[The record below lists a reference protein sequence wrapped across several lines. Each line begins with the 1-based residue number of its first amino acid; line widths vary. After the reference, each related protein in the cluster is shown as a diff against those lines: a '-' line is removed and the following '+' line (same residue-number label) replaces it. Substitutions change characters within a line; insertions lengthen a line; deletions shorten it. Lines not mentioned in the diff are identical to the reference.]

1 MNIKF
6 NRHINN
12 LKQSDIRRMSIE
24 CAKHPQGI
32 NLSQGICD
40 LELSEQLISA
50 VDKAIRDGYNIYTRY
65 DGLDELRTAVARK
78 LKIYNQ
84 LDYNQEK
91 EILIT
96 NGSTGGFY
104 IALAGLFEKGD
115 SIILFEPYYGYH
127 YNTILSLGLN
137 PITCELN
144 YNDKKNQWLINFE
157 KLSELIE
164 KNKTVKAIVINTP
177 ANPNGKIFSKEEIK
191 KIFEILE
198 KNDIFLI
205 TDEIYE
211 YIIFD
216 NNEHISPAAVSA
228 NKEKVLTIGGFS
240 KTFSITGWRLGY
252 LCACEEIITKLGI
265 LNDLIYIC
273 APAPL
278 QKAVADILIQSDCTF
293 KELKDFYQNNRDIL
307 VNTLNEIGLT
317 PCVPEG
323 AYYLLA
329 DISKLNCK
337 NSRQA
342 ADMILQNTGVAT
354 VPGSAFFNTKSGERF
369 VRFCFAK
376 KKDILLRACE
386 QLKKLSFF

>member
-1 MNIKF
+1 
-6 NRHINN
+6 
-12 LKQSDIRRMSIE
+12 
-24 CAKHPQGI
+24 
-32 NLSQGICD
+32 
-40 LELSEQLISA
+40 
-50 VDKAIRDGYNIYTRY
+50 
-65 DGLDELRTAVARK
+65 
-78 LKIYNQ
+78 
-84 LDYNQEK
+84 
-91 EILIT
+91 
-96 NGSTGGFY
+96 
-104 IALAGLFEKGD
+104 
-115 SIILFEPYYGYH
+115 
-127 YNTILSLGLN
+127 
-137 PITCELN
+137 
-144 YNDKKNQWLINFE
+144 
-157 KLSELIE
+157 
-164 KNKTVKAIVINTP
+164 
-177 ANPNGKIFSKEEIK
+177 
-191 KIFEILE
+191 
-198 KNDIFLI
+198 